1 MSGRK
6 RGWSA
11 GASEAD
17 ENASASLPNRQGD
30 DAIEN
35 EMKRLRLAYDYD
47 GASACLWVYGDMAM
61 CSIDCV
67 VSLSVAGAHE
77 LWMDSGMDT
86 VMETDEQDAAPPP
99 RNQYAAVNALLK
111 EFHFLRQLRKFQSER
126 RRERASYMERHAE
139 ETATA
144 AAAAFRQEP
153 RG

>member
-11 GASEAD
+11 GPSETD
-17 ENASASLPNRQGD
+17 ENASASRPNRQGD

-47 GASACLWVYGDMAM
+47 GASPGLRVMGTQACAHMT
-61 CSIDCV
+61 
-67 VSLSVAGAHE
+67 VSYVSVAGAHE

-86 VMETDEQDAAPPP
+86 VMETDEQDAARPP